1 MNRGM
6 AGKTSKLA
14 QKSENSTTTSE
25 TASLDSD
32 STAGLLSRF
41 ERFLWDIAGV
51 VILAFSLM
59 SLLALV
65 LPELTRGVLL
75 SWWANFLW
83 VWFGWGS
90 VWVVLAIAAL
100 GLLALRLR
108 YFTGNLHT
116 NNERGTSIS
125 LTGRRGIKIRWW
137 RILALE
143 IAAIT
148 SLALLAAI
156 GGTSLTKADAG
167 MDGGRI
173 GWALSYLLGVFLAPF
188 GLAGTAWRVLFLAV
202 IFGIFL
208 FLGLGFAAP
217 FFSWAQKQIRMTP
230 EFDNEDKISDSGVS
244 VAPIQG
250 QEAATTLDAGPRKKR
265 RALPPEFRKK
275 FKLDDDSDSASSSTP
290 VQRDDRLPPLELLV
304 SEQNVRPDERD
315 INMTAGM
322 IEKTLAEF
330 GIPAR
335 VVGFRVG
342 PTVTQFAVEP
352 GFVDKPAASNEGD
365 AARQKVRVSQIS
377 ALARDLAL
385 ALSAERLRIEAPV
398 PGRPYVG
405 IEVPNARTSV
415 VRLRPILETEMFYR
429 LNSPLS
435 LALGRDVSGQP
446 VVTDLSRMPHMLI
459 AGTTG
464 SGKSVCIAA
473 LTTCLVMNNT
483 PEDLR
488 LIMIDPKMVELVRFN
503 GLPHL
508 YGKVETDLER
518 ILGVLRWTVAEM
530 DRRYRLLEASH
541 SRNLDSYNRKARR
554 RRGDEPLPRIVLLI
568 DELADLM
575 MSAPDQTE
583 PALVRLAQMARAT
596 GIHLVVAT
604 QRPST
609 DVVTGLIKANFPARI
624 SFAVTSSIDSRVIL
638 DATGAESLLGRG
650 DMLFLPPEA
659 PAPVRCQGVMVND
672 PEVERVITFWQ
683 KAIQREETEQ
693 PPWEEMLEME
703 SVLADRD
710 DLIEKAIELVRDTQR
725 ASASLL
731 QRRLRI
737 GYPRAARLVDELEE
751 LGIIGPAQSGGRDR
765 EVLVGK
771 EDE

>member
-1 MNRGM
+1 MTEIESEP
-6 AGKTSKLA
+6 GKGFLA
-14 QKSENSTTTSE
+14 RLQ
-25 TASLDSD
+25 
-32 STAGLLSRF
+32 
-41 ERFLWDIAGV
+41 RFLWDIGGV
-51 VILAFSLM
+51 VILAFALM
-59 SLLALV
+59 TLLGLV

-75 SWWANFLW
+75 AWWSEFLW
-83 VWFGWGS
+83 VWFGWGAL
-90 VWVVLAIAAL
+90 WVVIGIGAAGLLMLRYRYSRSPHLEISDKRLAVNWWRVIAVEIAAL
-100 GLLALRLR
+100 
-108 YFTGNLHT
+108 
-116 NNERGTSIS
+116 S
-125 LTGRRGIKIRWW
+125 
-137 RILALE
+137 
-143 IAAIT
+143 
-148 SLALLAAI
+148 SLALLAAL
-156 GGTSLTKADAG
+156 GGTALARADAG
-167 MDGGRI
+167 LDGGRT
-173 GWALSYLLGVFLAPF
+173 GWGLSYLAGALLAPF
-188 GLAGTAWRVLFLAV
+188 GLSGTIWRVLLFGF
-202 IFGIFL
+202 IFAL
-208 FLGLGFAAP
+208 SMFLGLGLGGVFLR
-217 FFSWAQKQIRMTP
+217 WAQRQVRASSQASSLDGETGI
-230 EFDNEDKISDSGVS
+230 GVS

-250 QEAATTLDAGPRKKR
+250 KEAASVMAASRKKR
-265 RALPPEFRKK
+265 RTLPPEFRKR
-275 FKLDDDSDSASSSTP
+275 FRLDADDQGKGSEAIA
-290 VQRDDRLPPLELLV
+290 RDDRLPPLDLLV
-304 SEQNVRPDERD
+304 SEQNARPDERD
-315 INMTAGM
+315 INMTAGL

-352 GFVDKPAASNEGD
+352 GFVEKTPPGAEGD

-415 VRLRPILETEMFYR
+415 VRLRPILEADMFYR
-429 LNSPLS
+429 LNSPLAI
-435 LALGRDVSGQP
+435 ALGRDVSGQP
-446 VVTDLSRMPHMLI
+446 VLADLARMPHVLI

-488 LIMIDPKMVELVRFN
+488 LVMIDPKMVELVRFN

-508 YGKVETDLER
+508 YGKVETDLVR

-530 DRRYRLLEASH
+530 DRRYRLLEATR

-554 RRGDEPLPRIVLLI
+554 RKGEEQLPRIVVLI

-575 MSAPDQTE
+575 MSAPEQTE

-624 SFAVTSSIDSRVIL
+624 SFAVASSVDSRVIL
-638 DATGAESLLGRG
+638 DSTGAESLLGKG
-650 DMLFLPPEA
+650 DMLFIPPEA
-659 PAPVRCQGVMVND
+659 PAPVRSQGVMVSD

-683 KAIQREETEQ
+683 KAIQQEEPEP
-693 PPWEEMLEME
+693 PPWEETLAQEA
-703 SVLADRD
+703 VLAEKD
-710 DLIEKAIELVRDTQR
+710 DLIESAIEVVRETQR

-737 GYPRAARLVDELEE
+737 GYPRAARLVDELEQ
-751 LGIIGPAQSGGRDR
+751 LGVVGPAQGSGRER
-765 EVLVGK
+765 EVLIDPY
-771 EDE
+771 EADPL